1 MCRLQVNT
9 ATDSEFYEEDWRS
22 PIGDDVSD
30 FSTQL
35 RVNFLS
41 FSVLFNELADFCFFL
56 LLDRLRLHGEPNALE
71 NCVINDDNFFF
82 LCGLWQKGETLD
94 ELNLHNCM
102 LHQNLLAS
110 NE

>member
-1 MCRLQVNT
+1 MCRLCGVNT

-35 RVNFLS
+35 RVIFLS

-56 LLDRLRLHGEPNALE
+56 LLDRLRLQGESNALE
-71 NCVINDDNFFF
+71 NCVINDRFFSSF
-82 LCGLWQKGETLD
+82 VACGKRGRLSM
-94 ELNLHNCM
+94 NLIYIIACYIKIY
-102 LHQNLLAS
+102 
-110 NE
+110 

>member
-1 MCRLQVNT
+1 MCRLGVNT

-35 RVNFLS
+35 RANFLS
-41 FSVLFNELADFCFFL
+41 FSVLFNELADFFFFL

-82 LCGLWQKGETLD
+82 LPLWLVAKGGD
-94 ELNLHNCM
+94 
-102 LHQNLLAS
+102 S
-110 NE
+110 R